1 MSISDPPAGQG
12 LVGEE
17 PERLALLRSY
27 RILDTPPEA
36 GFDDL
41 TALACHVCQVPIGLV
56 GLIDLDRL
64 WFKSALGMAADAV
77 PLDGAIC
84 SHTIRSAEPLVVE
97 DLAADPRFAGNAL
110 VTGGPRVRFYAGVS
124 LRNADGIP
132 LGTLC
137 VMDHQPRRLGDAQRD
152 MLGRLGRQVAS
163 LLELRRLSVRHEELL
178 AERVVAQDAAE
189 ALGRDLQHRFKNSL
203 QTIDSLISLQSR
215 REPDEQVRRA
225 IARMRD
231 RLRPLYLI
239 QDQVRSGSAGMVEL
253 RPFLRDLVRV
263 MVDSRRDAAG
273 GTVVA
278 EELAELEVAR
288 EKALPIGLIVSEF
301 LSNSFQ
307 HAFTAG
313 GSQAGLALA
322 QPENGRA
329 RLELWD
335 DGPGMSLPAS
345 PASGGLGLQLI
356 QALSSQVGA
365 KPGWESAAGTRL
377 VLEFPL
383 R

>member
-1 MSISDPPAGQG
+1 MSRSDAPAGQG
-12 LVGEE
+12 FVAEE
-17 PERLALLRSY
+17 SERLALLRSY
-27 RILDTPPEA
+27 RILDTPPEV

-41 TALACHVCQVPIGLV
+41 AALACHVCQVPIGLV
-56 GLIDLDRL
+56 GLIDMDRL
-64 WFKSALGMAADAV
+64 WFKSTLGMAVGAV
-77 PLDGAIC
+77 PLESAIC

-110 VTGGPRVRFYAGVS
+110 VTGAPQLRFYAGVS
-124 LRNADGIP
+124 LRNADGVP

-137 VMDHQPRRLGDAQRD
+137 VMDRQPRRLTHAQLD
-152 MLGRLGRQVAS
+152 MLGRLGRQVVG
-163 LLELRRLSVRHEELL
+163 LLELRRLSAWHEELL
-178 AERVVAQDAAE
+178 AERAAAQNAAE

-215 REPDEQVRRA
+215 REPDERVRRA
-225 IARMRD
+225 IGRMRD

-239 QDQVRSGSAGMVEL
+239 QDQVRADSAGMVEL

-263 MVDSRRDAAG
+263 MAESQREAAG
-273 GTVVA
+273 GSVVA
-278 EELAELEVAR
+278 EELAELEATR

-307 HAFTAG
+307 HAFPAG
-313 GSQAGLALA
+313 GSQVGLALA
-322 QPENGRA
+322 QLETGRA

-335 DGPGMSLPAS
+335 DGPGMSLPTS
-345 PASGGLGLQLI
+345 PTSGGLGLQLI

-365 KPGWESAAGTRL
+365 KPGWETAAGTRL
-377 VLEFPL
+377 VLEFPV

>member
-1 MSISDPPAGQG
+1 MSKSDAPAGQG
-12 LVGEE
+12 LVAEE

-27 RILDTPPEA
+27 RILDTPPEV

-41 TALACHVCQVPIGLV
+41 AALACHVCQAPVGLV
-56 GLIDLDRL
+56 GLIDIDRL
-64 WFKSALGMAADAV
+64 WFKSAVGMAVDAV

-97 DLAADPRFAGNAL
+97 DLAADPRFAANPL
-110 VTGGPRVRFYAGVS
+110 VTGESRLRFYAGVS
-124 LRNADGIP
+124 LRNADEVP

-137 VMDHQPRRLGDAQRD
+137 VMDRQPRRLTEAQLD
-152 MLGRLGRQVAS
+152 MLGRLGRQVVG
-163 LLELRRLSVRHEELL
+163 LLELRRVSARHEELL
-178 AERVVAQDAAE
+178 AERVAVQDATE
-189 ALGRDLQHRFKNSL
+189 ALGHDLQHRFKNSL

-215 REPDEQVRRA
+215 RESDERVRRA
-225 IARMRD
+225 IGRMRD

-239 QDQVRSGSAGMVEL
+239 QDQVRAEFAGLVEL

-263 MVDSRRDAAG
+263 MVEAQREAAG
-273 GTVVA
+273 NAVVEEEVA
-278 EELAELEVAR
+278 ELAVPR

-307 HAFTAG
+307 HAFPAG
-313 GSQAGLALA
+313 GSRAGLALA
-322 QPENGRA
+322 ETENGRA

-345 PASGGLGLQLI
+345 PASGLGLQLI
-356 QALSSQVGA
+356 QVLSSQVGA
-365 KPGWESAAGTRL
+365 KPGWETGAGTRL
-377 VLEFPL
+377 VLEFPV

>member
-1 MSISDPPAGQG
+1 MSRPDAPAGPS
-12 LVGEE
+12 LVVGE
-17 PERLALLRSY
+17 PERLTSLRSY
-27 RILDTPPEA
+27 HILGTPPEA

-56 GLIDLDRL
+56 GLIDMDRL
-64 WFKSALGMAADAV
+64 WFKSSVGMAAEAV
-77 PLDGAIC
+77 PLEGSMC

-97 DLAADPRFAGNAL
+97 DLTADARFAGHAL
-110 VTGGPRVRFYAGVS
+110 VAGGPRLRFYAGVS
-124 LRNADGIP
+124 LRNADGVP

-137 VMDHQPRRLGDAQRD
+137 VMDRQPRRLTDAQLD
-152 MLGRLGRQVAS
+152 MLGRLGRQVVS
-163 LLELRRLSVRHEELL
+163 LLELRRLSAGHEALL
-178 AERVVAQDAAE
+178 AERVAVQDAAE

-215 REPDEQVRRA
+215 REPDERVRRA
-225 IARMRD
+225 IGRMRD

-239 QDQVRSGSAGMVEL
+239 QDQVRADSAGMVEL
-253 RPFLRDLVRV
+253 RPFLRDLIRV
-263 MVDSRRDAAG
+263 MVEAQREAAS
-273 GTVVA
+273 GTVVE
-278 EELAELEVAR
+278 EELAELAVPR

-307 HAFTAG
+307 HAFPAG

-322 QPENGRA
+322 QPEAGRA

-356 QALSSQVGA
+356 QVLSSQIGA
-365 KPGWESAAGTRL
+365 KPGWEAAAGTRL
-377 VLEFPL
+377 VLEFPI